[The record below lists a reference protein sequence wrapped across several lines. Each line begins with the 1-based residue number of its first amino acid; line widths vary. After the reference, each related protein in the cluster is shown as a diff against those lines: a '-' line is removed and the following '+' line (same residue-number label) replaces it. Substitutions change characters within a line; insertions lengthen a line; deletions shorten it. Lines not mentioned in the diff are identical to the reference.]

1 MKKELF
7 TFTGTAGNS
16 LSAVIWLPEK
26 TPKLL
31 FQITHGMTEHMGRYE
46 KLAEKLAE
54 QGIATAGFDLPGH
67 GRNPGHPDCASFG
80 ETGWTQTLADMQAFS
95 EFLTSRFTDVPLV
108 LMGFSL
114 GSFLVR
120 DYLSSEFKMPSAAV
134 IMGTGTQP
142 SLILSGIKKLVER
155 EIKKEGFNNTTPLI
169 HKLSFE
175 TYNQKFKPAG
185 TDFDWLCS
193 DEQELET
200 YMSDPLRRANISSG
214 LFWQLLDS
222 MQRTGQADTCAHIP
236 KALPILLL
244 SGSNDPVGDFG
255 KGVQNV
261 ELLIKK
267 AGMRKLR
274 MELIPHAR
282 HDIFHEKQ
290 SGAAGQAMEILL
302 SFLEPFKI

>member
-7 TFTGTAGNS
+7 TFTGTAENS
-16 LSAVIWLPEK
+16 LSAVLYFPEGE
-26 TPKLL
+26 PKLL

-46 KLAEKLAE
+46 ELAEKLAE
-54 QGIATAGFDLPGH
+54 QGIVTAGFDLPGH

-80 ETGWTQTLADMQAFS
+80 ESGWTQTLADMQAFS
-95 EFLTSRFTDVPLV
+95 QLLASRFSGLPLV

-120 DYLSSEFKMPSAAV
+120 DYLSSGYTMPSAAV
-134 IMGTGTQP
+134 IMGPGTQP

-193 DEQELET
+193 DERELET
-200 YMSDPLRRANISSG
+200 YMSDPLRRANISTG
-214 LFWQLLDS
+214 LFWQLLDA
-222 MQRTGQADTCAHIP
+222 MQRTGQADTCARIP
-236 KALPILLL
+236 KELPVLLL
-244 SGSNDPVGDFG
+244 SGSDDPVGDFG

-261 ELLIKK
+261 ELLMKK
-267 AGMRKLR
+267 AGMSQIR

-282 HDIFHEKQ
+282 HDVFHEKQ
-290 SGAAGQAMEILL
+290 SGAAGQAAEILL
-302 SFLEPFKI
+302 SFLKPFMI

>member
-46 KLAEKLAE
+46 KLAEKLTE
-54 QGIATAGFDLPGH
+54 QGIVTAGFDLPGH
-67 GRNPGHPDCASFG
+67 GRNPGRPDCASFG
-80 ETGWTQTLADMQAFS
+80 EIGWTQTLADMQAFS
-95 EFLTSRFTDVPLV
+95 EQLTSRFAGVPLI

-120 DYLSSEFKMPSAAV
+120 DYLSSGYTLPSAAV

-142 SLILSGIKKLVER
+142 SLLLSGIKKLVER

-185 TDFDWLCS
+185 TDFDW
-193 DEQELET
+193 
-200 YMSDPLRRANISSG
+200 A
-214 LFWQLLDS
+214 LL
-222 MQRTGQADTCAHIP
+222 
-236 KALPILLL
+236 
-244 SGSNDPVGDFG
+244 
-255 KGVQNV
+255 
-261 ELLIKK
+261 
-267 AGMRKLR
+267 
-274 MELIPHAR
+274 
-282 HDIFHEKQ
+282 
-290 SGAAGQAMEILL
+290 
-302 SFLEPFKI
+302 

>member
-16 LSAVIWLPEK
+16 LSAILYLPEGE
-26 TPKLL
+26 PKLI

-46 KLAEKLAE
+46 ELAEKLTE
-54 QGIATAGFDLPGH
+54 QGIVTAGFDLPGH

-80 ETGWTQTLADMQAFS
+80 ETGWIQTLADMQTFS
-95 EFLTSRFTDVPLV
+95 EQLTSRFAGVPLV

-155 EIKKEGFNNTTPLI
+155 EIKKEGFNSTTPLI

-193 DEQELET
+193 DERELDA

-214 LFWQLLDS
+214 LFWQLLDA
-222 MQRTGQADTCAHIP
+222 MQRTGQADTCSRIP
-236 KALPILLL
+236 KDLPILLL
-244 SGSNDPVGDFG
+244 SGSDDPVGDFG

-261 ELLIKK
+261 ELLMKK
-267 AGMRKLR
+267 AGMSQIR

-290 SGAAGQAMEILL
+290 SGAASQAAEILL
-302 SFLEPFKI
+302 SFLKPFMI